1 MQNKLQIWD
10 NALNFLETFECQE
23 KCILY
28 SAHICYNEYDKL
40 VLLSGTVFNE
50 VLIWKVKRNEFTN
63 VPVFKRLKKHDGV
76 IFCIHYNEDNGI
88 ICSTSD
94 DRSAILWK
102 VENTN
107 LSLELNRE
115 HPNIFPICQVY
126 GHLSRVFR
134 CLVLKDCFITAG
146 EDSLINIW
154 KLDGKLARK
163 VEANQ
168 NSPIWALD
176 FDEKD
181 NVVLSGGGNGGVY
194 AFSLINDIKEE
205 KICLPNSE
213 KPKIVGILLSGNFV
227 VFSECGVLY
236 FYNNRSWVSVKT
248 FEDLKSYV
256 VMKVSKCKKLI
267 ALAGF
272 IGQIYIYKENQ
283 NTLEQLCY
291 FQSNIKSRIIS
302 LHWLT
307 CDMILICQDGGKL
320 KLLYLKPSEISQ
332 VCSFTLPK
340 SSQRISTTAIIFE
353 DTIVVGDRKGSLHRF
368 KIGQRSPIQTVSR
381 VQSHLGVTNL
391 ITQNNRL
398 ISLGRNS
405 TIKTFLTDKS
415 GLSLA
420 TSDKLPYSWLLDIV
434 DDLVIA
440 FSGNNF
446 VVWNYKTKRLISET
460 ICGGGHRSWDF
471 SKTDVITF
479 LYIKDKFIN
488 KLEYN
493 LIVNRSHDIIEPF
506 HLNDVNS
513 MQIISTK
520 FQYIIISGGE
530 DTTIRITVTDEHL
543 SSFVNKITLKSHLSS
558 IRCITTLYLEP
569 TQHLLFSAGG
579 RAQIVSWTL
588 TFSIENNI
596 IHDIICKEN
605 DSYYEVIDNEE
616 SETRIMDLCAMTFLE
631 QKFLFAACSDG
642 YIKCFSVTDS
652 FKLTLYR
659 NVFYKLKCIF
669 KIITIKVLCCD
680 VLVTM
685 ASDGCVVFWQT
696 ADFLSGVEDVV
707 PFGSLSIHASGIN
720 TVSTFRFA
728 ADSFLFL
735 TAGDDNIVMLSYLK
749 FSGNKEAGLTVEI
762 VDQYKS
768 PGVHWAQITGTFI
781 NDQFFITASVDQ
793 RILLYTWQLKD
804 EHLECK
810 LLTKYN
816 TSVSDLKGI
825 ICFDDNDKKFDLF
838 VYGLGVEFLKLV
850 NK

>member
-10 NALNFLETFECQE
+10 TALNLLETFECQE

-28 SAHICYNEYDKL
+28 SAHICYNDYDKL
-40 VLLSGTVFNE
+40 VILSGTVFNE
-50 VLIWKVKRNEFTN
+50 VLLWKVRRNEYSK
-63 VPVFKRLKKHDGV
+63 VPVLKRLKKHDGV

-102 VENTN
+102 VENTD

-176 FDEKD
+176 FDQTD

-194 AFSLINDIKEE
+194 TFSLYNNIKKE

-227 VFSECGVLY
+227 VFSENGVLY
-236 FYNNRSWVSVKT
+236 FYSNTNWIPVKT

-256 VMKVSKCKKLI
+256 VMKVSRCKKLI

-272 IGQIYIYKENQ
+272 TGQIYIYKENQ
-283 NTLEQLCY
+283 NTLEQLYY
-291 FQSNIKSRIIS
+291 FQSNNKSRIIS

-320 KLLYLKPSEISQ
+320 KLLYLKPSEINE

-353 DTIVVGDRKGSLHRF
+353 DTIVAGDRKGSLHRF
-368 KIGQRSPIQTVSR
+368 KIGQDCPIQTISR

-391 ITQNNRL
+391 IIQNNRL

-405 TIKTFLTDKS
+405 TIKTFFIDKS
-415 GLSLA
+415 GLSLV
-420 TSDKLPYSWLLDIV
+420 TSDKVPYSWLLDIV

-446 VVWNYKTKRLISET
+446 VVWNYKTKRLVSET
-460 ICGGGHRSWDF
+460 VCGGGHRSWDF
-471 SKTDVITF
+471 SKTDAITF
-479 LYIKDKFIN
+479 LYIKDKFVN
-488 KLEYN
+488 KLQYN
-493 LIVNRSHDIIEPF
+493 LKVNRSHDIIESF
-506 HLNDVNS
+506 HLNEVNS
-513 MQIISTK
+513 MQIINTN
-520 FQYIIISGGE
+520 FQYILISGGE
-530 DTTIRITVTDEHL
+530 DTTIRITVTDEQL

-558 IRCITTLYLEP
+558 IRCITTLQLEP
-569 TQHLLFSAGG
+569 KRHLLFSAGG

-588 TFSIENNI
+588 TYSLENST
-596 IHDIICKEN
+596 IHDIMCKEN
-605 DSYYEVIDNEE
+605 DSYYEIIDNEE
-616 SETRIMDLCAMTFLE
+616 SETRIMDLCAMTFME
-631 QKFLFAACSDG
+631 QNFLFAACSDG
-642 YIKCFSVTDS
+642 YIKCFSISDS

-669 KIITIKVLCCD
+669 KIITIKALCCD

-696 ADFLSGVEDVV
+696 EDFLSGVEDVA
-707 PFGSLSIHASGIN
+707 PFGSLSVHDSGIN
-720 TVSTFRFA
+720 TVSMLRLA

-735 TAGDDNIVMLSYLK
+735 TAGDDNIVVLSYLK
-749 FSGNKEAGLTVEI
+749 FNGNKEVGLNVEI
-762 VDQYKS
+762 VDQYQKH
-768 PGVHWAQITGTFI
+768 GVHWAQITGTFI
-781 NDQFFITASVDQ
+781 NDKFFMTASVDQ

-804 EHLECK
+804 EHVECK

-816 TSVSDLKGI
+816 TSVPDLKGL
-825 ICFDDNDKKFDLF
+825 ICFDDDDKKFDVF
-838 VYGLGVEFLKLV
+838 IYGLGVEFLKLV